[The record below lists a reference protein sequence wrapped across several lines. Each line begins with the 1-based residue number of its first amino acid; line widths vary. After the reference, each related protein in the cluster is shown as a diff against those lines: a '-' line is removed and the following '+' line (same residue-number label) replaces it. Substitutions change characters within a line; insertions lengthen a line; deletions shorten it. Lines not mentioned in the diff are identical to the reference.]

1 MLGGGT
7 VKELYELKGEG
18 RSMRGIASDLGIS
31 RATVRKYARSPEVPK
46 PKARAKRGSKLDA
59 YKEYIDVRVSEGLE
73 NCVVLLRELRQ
84 LGYEG
89 GYSTLKDYAHPRR
102 RPRQPKA
109 TVRFETASGEQA
121 QVDWGVFNYIRR
133 GRTQA
138 SDVGVRDGSGLVSCD
153 LRGVRAQGRRGDL
166 HQVSPERLRL
176 LWRSAE
182 TLPVR
187 QRQGSRAGTGR

>member
-1 MLGGGT
+1 MLGGRT

-31 RATVRKYARSPEVPK
+31 RATVRKYALSPEVPK

-89 GYSTLKDYAHPRR
+89 GYSTLKDYVHPRR

-121 QVDWGVFNYIRR
+121 QVDWGSSTI
-133 GRTQA
+133 
-138 SDVGVRDGSGLVSCD
+138 
-153 LRGVRAQGRRGDL
+153 
-166 HQVSPERLRL
+166 
-176 LWRSAE
+176 
-182 TLPVR
+182 
-187 QRQGSRAGTGR
+187 